1 MDGLTGWD
9 WFVLVIVGLSMLF
22 GLVRGLIKTVFA
34 LAAWGVAI
42 VATPVMG
49 ASVMAATGLQQHPWL
64 VFIALF
70 LTIFIVVKMIGNLLA
85 RGIKRVGLGGAD
97 RGMGMLLGFA
107 RGLIIVAIAAVIA
120 RQTGMDDSDSWRL
133 AMTRPLLEQLSS
145 WADFGGRQ
153 SSEPVR
159 QT

>member
-9 WFVLVIVGLSMLF
+9 WFVLMVVGLSMLF
-22 GLVRGLIKTVFA
+22 GLIRGLIKTVFA

-42 VATPVMG
+42 VATPI
-49 ASVMAATGLQQHPWL
+49 TGL
-64 VFIALF
+64 
-70 LTIFIVVKMIGNLLA
+70 
-85 RGIKRVGLGGAD
+85 
-97 RGMGMLLGFA
+97 GFG